1 MTTEKEALTQEG
13 TETARQPYD
22 KTMVATVTRMTNDN
36 GDVDCDGDADG
47 DDFFVFRL
55 RVI

>member
-36 GDVDCDGDADG
+36 GDLDCDGDADG
-47 DDFFVFRL
+47 DDFFVFQV